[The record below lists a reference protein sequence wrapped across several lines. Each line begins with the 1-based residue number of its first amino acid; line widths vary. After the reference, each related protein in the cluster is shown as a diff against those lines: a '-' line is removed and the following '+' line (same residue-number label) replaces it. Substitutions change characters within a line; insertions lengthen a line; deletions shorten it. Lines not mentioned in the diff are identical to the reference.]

1 MTAVIPVRIESSEEN
16 GVEDKTETAPKMC
29 DSCGVRIGEEYSH
42 CPLCDSEPTK
52 TDSKD
57 EYFRTAL
64 YPQPYKKIKHKYSA
78 GVSFDLSLEKLKAH
92 FILQP

>member
-16 GVEDKTETAPKMC
+16 GVENKAELTPKVC
-29 DSCGVRIGEEYSH
+29 EKCGVRIGEEYSS
-42 CPLCDSEPTK
+42 CPLCDGEPSK

-78 GVSFDLSLEKLKAH
+78 GVSFDLSSEKLKAY